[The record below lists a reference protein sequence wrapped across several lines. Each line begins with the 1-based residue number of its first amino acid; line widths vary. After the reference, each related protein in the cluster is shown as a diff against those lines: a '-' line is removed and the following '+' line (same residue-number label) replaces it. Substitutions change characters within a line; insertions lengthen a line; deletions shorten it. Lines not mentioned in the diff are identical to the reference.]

1 MIDCETKRK
10 VKEDTEIWAR
20 ATGRVELSFTG
31 MRRRKTG
38 PSAWNILSLRCLA
51 DTQAEIHGWVERS
64 ESSGLD
70 RNLDVPTTQTVS
82 PGDWMIWKQTNEDE
96 LFKVAREYLEANKIL
111 QTGQISLLTASGVT
125 VIEWWKDC
133 IRIMFLKS

>member
-31 MRRRKTG
+31 MRRRKIG
-38 PSAWNILSLRCLA
+38 PSAWNMLSLPGR
-51 DTQAEIHGWVERS
+51 DTQAEIYRWVERS

-70 RNLDVPTTQTVS
+70 RNLGIPITQTVS
-82 PGDWMIWKQTNEDE
+82 PGNWMVWKQTNEDE
-96 LFKVAREYLEANKIL
+96 IFKVAREYLEVNKIL
-111 QTGQISLLTASGVT
+111 
-125 VIEWWKDC
+125 
-133 IRIMFLKS
+133 